1 MAVKYIL
8 IVFLEMQN
16 GIHPVEAQLDMSA
29 YDCMRTALKINTES
43 TTGRMAVCMPLP
55 KETK

>member
-8 IVFLEMQN
+8 IVFLEMHN

-29 YDCMRTALKINTES
+29 WRCMRTALKINTES
-43 TTGRMAVCMPLP
+43 KTGRMAVCMPLP

>member
-29 YDCMRTALKINTES
+29 WDCMRTALRINTES
-43 TTGRMAVCMPLP
+43 TTGRMAVCMPL
-55 KETK
+55 TKGD